1 MMLSQFSPATGSYA
15 APIDIVIIVAYFIG
29 VLAFGTYFGRFSK
42 TTKDF
47 FFGGQRFSW
56 WLLSMSIVASAVG
69 SYSFV
74 KYSDTGFR
82 YGLSSSMSYMNDWF
96 FIAFFMFGWLPI
108 IYFARVRSIPEYFER
123 RFNTPAR
130 LLCAGVLLVY
140 MLAYVAYNLY
150 TLGTAAN
157 AIFPS
162 VGIYTA
168 AIVIAIATGIYITA
182 GGQTAVIFTD
192 LAQGLMLIVAGLV
205 LVLLGLD
212 YLATG
217 GSLFDGLKAWW
228 GNMTFTARLPF
239 ADFNKPDDFNFI
251 GVFWQDMSN
260 SFAFL
265 FVNQGL
271 IMRFLSAKSM
281 EESRKSAFYNTLFL
295 LPLCVI
301 VVGGAGWM
309 GNAIAHMA
317 PDVLDPNTPGKKV
330 FVEVAKLLCSPGVF
344 GFVIGT
350 LIAALMSTVDT
361 FINAIA
367 AVSVID
373 LYQPYLAKGRSDKHY
388 LFVARVISVVT
399 TVVAIGLVPLYM
411 GYGSIYEAHAAFT
424 AVVTP
429 ILCVP
434 VFLGAFWRRYTPAAA
449 MATMSV
455 GVVGAFLSFK
465 MPEVVYPFMRLHGW
479 DVFTAD
485 MAVSLKA
492 QLGGLVDQIRQ
503 VDQIGVELAGRIQT
517 ELSDTLERLRTMH
530 VIKPLRA
537 FQVESMLTSL
547 VSATT
552 GGVTQINPDDAIN
565 LTTELQDLVKPSR
578 ATYMRALFLI
588 VIEGF
593 TGVVVSLFTR
603 PKTSVEIAGLW
614 VGSIHI
620 GRYLFKGSQ
629 PNDTPGSRKTLASLQ
644 VVQAD
649 QITGLDASSTGATK
663 IQSHKMTDGANVEM
677 DVADVTHIPWNE
689 YASASLSRREMELL
703 KVNPGDLVYITD
715 TRWWLGGLRSVHV
728 RVADAHDEAGIVRI
742 TAETLNNANLF
753 LHRRIRIER
762 IF

>member
-1 MMLSQFSPATGSYA
+1 MLSQVPAGTGSVA
-15 APIDIVIIVAYFIG
+15 APIDVVIIVAYFVG

-96 FIAFFMFGWLPI
+96 FIPFFMFGWLPI
-108 IYFARVRSIPEYFER
+108 IYFARVRSVPEYFQR

-130 LLCAGVLLVY
+130 LLCAAVLLVF

-205 LVLLGLD
+205 VVVLGLD

-217 GSLFDGLKAWW
+217 GSLFDGLKSWW

-330 FVEVAKLLCSPGVF
+330 FVVVADLLCSPGVF

-361 FINAIA
+361 LINAIA
-367 AVSVID
+367 AVTVID
-373 LYQPYLAKGRSDKHY
+373 LYQPYLAKGRTDKHY

-399 TVVAIGLVPLYM
+399 TAVAIGLVPLYM

-434 VFLGAFWRRYTPAAA
+434 VFLGAFWRRYTPTAA

-455 GVVGAFLSFK
+455 GVVGAILSFK
-465 MPEVVYPFMRLHGW
+465 MPEIVYPFMRLHGW

-485 MAVSLKA
+485 MAASLKA
-492 QLGGLVDQIRQ
+492 QLGVLLDQIRQ
-503 VDQIGVELAGRIQT
+503 VDQISADLAGRIQT

-537 FQVESMLTSL
+537 AQVESTLSSL

-552 GGVTQINPDDAIN
+552 GGAAQINPDDAID
-565 LTTELQDLVKPSR
+565 LTKELQQLVKPSR

-588 VIEGF
+588 TIEGF

-603 PKTSVEIAGLW
+603 PKSSVEIAGLW
-614 VGSIHI
+614 VGSINI

-629 PNDTPGSRKTLASLQ
+629 PNDTPGSRRTFAALR
-644 VVQAD
+644 VVDAD
-649 QITGLDASSTGATK
+649 KITRSTVPNHGAAK
-663 IQSHKMTDGANVEM
+663 IDSHIMTDGANVKI

-689 YASASLSRREMELL
+689 YPSASLSRQEMDTL
-703 KVNPGDLVYITD
+703 KVNPGDLIYVTD
-715 TRWWLGGLRSVHV
+715 TRRWLGGLRSVHV
-728 RVADAHDEAGIVRI
+728 RVADPHDEAGIVRI
-742 TAETLNNANLF
+742 TAETLNNANLR
-753 LHRRIRIER
+753 LDRRVRIER